1 MKHEG
6 FCDYVSNNHFC
17 YSCIQYHFLYEYL
30 QRLGLKEKPFCVDVG
45 GLRLSQEV
53 TSSTDSMAIEPGTY
67 NFTIQRRADW
77 STLFEFKDSSNAAV
91 NLTGYTAVAQAWNA
105 NRTKKHADFTVAYTD
120 RSNGKLTLSLTD
132 DQTTVLPDSLNW
144 DLALINASSLREYWV
159 EGVITVSQGYSA

>member
-1 MKHEG
+1 
-6 FCDYVSNNHFC
+6 
-17 YSCIQYHFLYEYL
+17 
-30 QRLGLKEKPFCVDVG
+30 
-45 GLRLSQEV
+45 
-53 TSSTDSMAIEPGTY
+53 MAIEPGTY